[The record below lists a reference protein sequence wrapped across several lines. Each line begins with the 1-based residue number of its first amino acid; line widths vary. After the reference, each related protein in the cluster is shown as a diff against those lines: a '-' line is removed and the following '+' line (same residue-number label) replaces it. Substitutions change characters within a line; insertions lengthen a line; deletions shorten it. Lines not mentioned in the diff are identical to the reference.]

1 MWGPAPLEVCRS
13 AYAPPACVAS
23 SCRPDA
29 NAVTET
35 PDRLILHRARL
46 AAKRS
51 LDDLALATCIAPT
64 LLRAMDNG
72 EFHRLPAGLYARA
85 YVRSVAAAL
94 ALDPEATLTELLP
107 LLPGLDSEA
116 SGTPAAAAPRAA
128 SARPAAG
135 EAPIPASMA
144 WSSGHDEYW
153 RRFAGTLVDGLGML
167 ALQVLIAVLAAIA
180 AGVGLG
186 PFVESAWPALIVL
199 WLITSTSY
207 FIVFAGVSGL
217 TPGDRLCGVRPPR
230 ECPQTGGQVV
240 RRAWAVFIAKSSIVV
255 DLAQRSEVW
264 PGAQAI
270 KSSD

>member
-13 AYAPPACVAS
+13 AYTSPECVAS

-46 AAKRS
+46 AAKQS
-51 LDDLALATCIAPT
+51 LDDLALATCIAPA

-72 EFHRLPAGLYARA
+72 QFHRLPAGLYARA
-85 YVRSVAAAL
+85 YVRSVAVAL
-94 ALDPEATLTELLP
+94 GLDAETTLTELLP
-107 LLPGLDSEA
+107 LLPGLDSVA
-116 SGTPAAAAPRAA
+116 SAAPVPAAPGAG
-128 SARPAAG
+128 STRPAVDP
-135 EAPIPASMA
+135 PIPAATA
-144 WSSGHDEYW
+144 WSGGHDDDW
-153 RRFAGTLVDGLGML
+153 RRFGGSLVDGLGML
-167 ALQVLIAVLAAIA
+167 ALQVLTAGLAAVA

-186 PFVESAWPALIVL
+186 QFVQSAWPALIVL

-230 ECPQTGGQVV
+230 ESPQTGGQVV
-240 RRAWAVFIAKSSIVV
+240 RRAWAVFLAKSSIVV
-255 DLAQRSEVW
+255 DLAQRSDAW
-264 PGAQAI
+264 PGVQAI